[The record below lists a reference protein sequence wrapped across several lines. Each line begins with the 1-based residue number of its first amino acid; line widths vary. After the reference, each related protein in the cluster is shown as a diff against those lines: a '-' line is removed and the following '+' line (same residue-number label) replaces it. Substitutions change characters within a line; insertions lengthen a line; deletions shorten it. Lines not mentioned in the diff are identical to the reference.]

1 MIDSEFD
8 KQVRAYSSWR
18 NNKNSQNNY
27 PIQETYFDG
36 ISCVADAM
44 RSLGNPYGSKP
55 LTGIPTVNN
64 PLSLDYLT
72 EGQKAMVHIG
82 SILTD
87 TTDFLENIINGD
99 ISELETNQEEI
110 TKSKNVIEDILDKI
124 RTAYM
129 EAI

>member
-8 KQVRAYSSWR
+8 KKVRAYSNWK
-18 NNKNSQNNY
+18 NNQNIQNNY
-27 PIQETYFDG
+27 PARENYLDG

-44 RSLGNPYGSKP
+44 KSLGNPYGSKP
-55 LTGIPTVNN
+55 LEEIPIIKN

-72 EGQKAMVHIG
+72 EGQKAMIHIG

-87 TTDFLENIINGD
+87 TTDFLEDIINGD
-99 ISELETNQEEI
+99 ISGLETNHEEI
-110 TKSKNVIEDILDKI
+110 TKSKKVIDDILDKI

-129 EAI
+129 EDI

>member
-1 MIDSEFD
+1 
-8 KQVRAYSSWR
+8 
-18 NNKNSQNNY
+18 
-27 PIQETYFDG
+27 
-36 ISCVADAM
+36 M